1 MKRKIRS
8 IIMGLRNL
16 WKWLPIIW
24 HDRDW
29 DYNYLL
35 KIMYFKISEMEKD
48 FIASENFS
56 KKDLLRVKMAR
67 LLLKRLVD
75 DNYYELAYKFHEQK
89 WGEIKLKIE
98 NSHLST
104 YYKKVVTFEDN
115 VQARKEAKYCT
126 MREIYL
132 GNQDL
137 RQLSE
142 ILGKHLAHWWD

>member
-1 MKRKIRS
+1 
-8 IIMGLRNL
+8 
-16 WKWLPIIW
+16 
-24 HDRDW
+24 
-29 DYNYLL
+29 
-35 KIMYFKISEMEKD
+35 MYFKISEMEKD

-67 LLLKRLVD
+67 LLLKRLVE

-89 WGEIKLKIE
+89 WGEIKLEIE
-98 NSHLST
+98 NSHLRT
-104 YYKKVVTFEDN
+104 YYEKAITSEDKAL
-115 VQARKEAKYCT
+115 ARREAIDCT

-142 ILGKHLAHWWD
+142 ILGKHLSHWWD